1 MADNDVSICWRL
13 SDLLEPSG
21 YLRCGDF
28 FLRLF
33 VKNVLKF
40 DIPENE
46 LSAANVAFSVAKR
59 VADINILMEHDFIS
73 LHFSL
78 REIAKDWRARHYRV
92 EHEIYVYFNHC
103 DDFSLLKDDE
113 ILDEI
118 NITFPDVKNWLL
130 QCINSPEAPNCS
142 EPREFLELIEKS
154 ASRNVFINDLLIAFD
169 DVLYD
174 AIGKFFSGA
183 IKILGKL
190 MELKKKIAGADLS
203 SGSSLM
209 EAAAKNLNVGAVKS
223 LLAHG
228 VRPDY
233 AEVDER
239 PRNKACRTCGHI
251 VDMRVDY
258 CPSCGCIFPVSERY
272 EMQCRTDLE
281 L

>member
-1 MADNDVSICWRL
+1 MAYKDVSTCWRL
-13 SDLLEPSG
+13 KDLLDPSS
-21 YLRCGDF
+21 YLCCGDF
-28 FLRLF
+28 FLRPF

-40 DIPENE
+40 DIPENK
-46 LSAANVAFSVAKR
+46 LSAAKVSFRYSYAKR
-59 VADINILMEHDFIS
+59 AADINILMEHDFIS

-78 REIAKDWRARHYRV
+78 REIAKDWLARHYRV
-92 EHEIYVYFNHC
+92 EHETYVYLNHF
-103 DDFSLLKDDE
+103 DLLKDDE
-113 ILDEI
+113 LLDEI
-118 NITFPDVKNWLL
+118 NITFLDVKNWLL
-130 QCINSPEAPNCS
+130 QCINSPEAKHCS

-154 ASRNVFINDLLIAFD
+154 ASSNVFINDLLIAFD
-169 DVLYD
+169 DVLDVVMDKY
-174 AIGKFFSGA
+174 FSGA
-183 IKILGKL
+183 MKILGKL

-272 EMQCRTDLE
+272 EIQCRTDLE